1 MVRNSA
7 DAKIEE
13 VTVVVEKK
21 EKKKDSKLK
30 YYLKELKK
38 SPTGLFG
45 ATILLVIV
53 FLGIFGNLV
62 APHDPMAMN
71 LAQKLLPPLS
81 EGHILGTDQL
91 GRDMLS
97 RIIVGTR
104 ISLII
109 GTATV
114 ICAGLIGTII
124 GIISGYFR
132 GWVDVVIMRIVDVSL
147 SVPFILLVL
156 VISTVLGAGLKN
168 IIISLV
174 IAGWVA
180 YARIV
185 RGEVLALRE
194 KEFIVASVATG
205 VPRWEII
212 VKHIIP
218 NLYTPIIV
226 LSSLQAANY
235 IIAEAGISFLGFGVQ
250 PPQPAWGNMLSE
262 GKDFIFSAWWLITFP
277 GVAILLTALGINLL
291 GDWLRDVLDP
301 EYNK

>member
-1 MVRNSA
+1 MARNA
-7 DAKIEE
+7 TDVNTEE
-13 VTVVVEKK
+13 IASLPGRANKK
-21 EKKKDSKLK
+21 SKFR
-30 YYLKELKK
+30 YYSKELMK
-38 SPTGLFG
+38 SPTGFIGFL
-45 ATILLVIV
+45 ILVIV
-53 FLGIFGNLV
+53 IFLGIFGDLIT
-62 APHDPMAMN
+62 PHDPMATS
-71 LAQKLLPPLS
+71 LSQKLLPPLS
-81 EGHILGTDQL
+81 DGHILGTDQL

-97 RIIVGTR
+97 RIISGAKV
-104 ISLII
+104 SLII
-109 GTATV
+109 GAVTV
-114 ICAGLIGTII
+114 IFAGLIGTIV

-147 SVPFILLVL
+147 SIPFILLVL

-174 IAGWVA
+174 LAGWVA

-185 RGEVLALRE
+185 RSEVLALRE
-194 KEFIVASVATG
+194 KDFIMASIATG

-212 VKHIIP
+212 FKHIVP

-235 IIAEAGISFLGFGVQ
+235 ILAEASVSFLGFGIQ

-277 GVAILLTALGINLL
+277 GIAILLTALGINLL

-301 EYNK
+301 EYKK

>member
-1 MVRNSA
+1 MRNIA
-7 DAKIEE
+7 ETRQQE
-13 VTVVVEKK
+13 VEIPLVKVKK
-21 EKKKDSKLK
+21 TSKLH
-30 YYLKELKK
+30 YYLKELLK
-38 SPTGLFG
+38 SPSGLVG
-45 ATILLVIV
+45 ASIV
-53 FLGIFGNLV
+53 LIMVVLGVFGNWI
-62 APHDPMAMN
+62 APYDPLHTNFAN
-71 LAQKLLPPLS
+71 KLLPPLS

-97 RIIVGTR
+97 RIIIGSRV
-104 ISLII
+104 SLVI
-109 GTATV
+109 GIVTV
-114 ICAGLIGTII
+114 VFAGLLGTLI

-132 GWVDVVIMRIVDVSL
+132 GWIDVIIMRIVDISL
-147 SVPFILLVL
+147 SIPFILLVL
-156 VISTVLGAGLKN
+156 VVSTVLGAGIKN

-174 IAGWVA
+174 IAGWVT

-185 RGEVLALRE
+185 RSEVLALRE
-194 KEFIVASVATG
+194 KEFIVASIATG

-235 IIAEAGISFLGFGVQ
+235 IIAEASVSFLGFGIQ
-250 PPQPAWGNMLSE
+250 PPTPAWGNMLSE

-277 GVAILLTALGINLL
+277 GIAILLTALGINLL

-301 EYNK
+301 EYKK